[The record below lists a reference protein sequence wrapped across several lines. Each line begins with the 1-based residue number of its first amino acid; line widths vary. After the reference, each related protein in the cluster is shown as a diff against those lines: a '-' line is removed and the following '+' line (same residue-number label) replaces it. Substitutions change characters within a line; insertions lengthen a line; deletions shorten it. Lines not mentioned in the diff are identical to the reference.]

1 MDVEEIEEKISD
13 LEDAYSNIEDVVS
26 SSFIFLGPTDLDKQ
40 KILEQILDGIQ
51 YFINELSLTQ
61 DSLMNEKENN
71 Y

>member
-61 DSLMNEKENN
+61 DNLMNEKENN

>member
-26 SSFIFLGPTDLDKQ
+26 SSFVFLGPTDLDKQ